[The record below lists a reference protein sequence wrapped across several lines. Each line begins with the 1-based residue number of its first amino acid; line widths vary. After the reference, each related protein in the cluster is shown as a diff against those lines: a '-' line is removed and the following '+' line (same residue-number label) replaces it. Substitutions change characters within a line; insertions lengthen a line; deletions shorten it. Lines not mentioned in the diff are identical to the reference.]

1 MDLSATPSR
10 SKSGL
15 RSSPRKPVAAPAVA
29 QMDLSTPSKPTPRR
43 KPKAPPVAAPMSPV
57 TPSSVRRSS
66 RLLETPTK
74 VTSETPVKPT
84 PTPKRKRAAP
94 SPSPKTPTQSE
105 PKRQR
110 QRQRQRQ
117 QPKKPKKRAYYRKVV
132 YDGGEFAAGDD
143 VYVKRRDGAESD
155 AEDPEAEECRVCFRA
170 GAAVMVEC
178 DVCLGGFHLRCVRP
192 PLRRV
197 PEGDWACPYC
207 EAERAGKAIERPKPP
222 EGKRIVRTAKEKL
235 LSSDLW
241 AARIESLWREPDGI
255 FWAKVRWY
263 IIPEETAAGRQPHN
277 LRRELYRTNDL
288 ADIEMETIL
297 RHCYVMSPK
306 EFKDASDQGDDVF
319 YCEYEYDIHWHNF
332 KRLADI
338 DDEPE
343 TKEDPGDEPYNAG
356 NDYVSDSDEDS
367 EYDEEEEP
375 TKCSSARTHQSH
387 ALAANLRKGRTYGL
401 QKIGI
406 RKIPEHVRCHQKT
419 NLEKAKATLLLATL
433 PKSLPCRDKEMEEI
447 SAFVKDAICN
457 DQCLGRCL
465 YIHGV
470 PGTGKTMSVLAVMRR
485 LRSELDSGNLRPYSF
500 IEING
505 LKLASPENIYKVIYE
520 QLSGHRVGWKKAL
533 HYLTEHFS
541 GGTKIGKQAN
551 QPIILLIDELDLLL
565 TRNQSVLYNI
575 LDWPTRPNSNLVVIG
590 IANTMDLPEKLL
602 PRISSRMGIQR
613 LCFGPYNYRQLQEI
627 ITSRLKGIDAFE
639 DQAIEFA
646 SRKVAAMSGDARRA
660 LEICRR
666 AAEFADYR
674 VKQSGHTSVNRGKN
688 VVCMGDIEAAIQEV
702 FQAPHIQVMK
712 NCPKFGKIILVAMVH
727 ELYRSGLGEVM
738 FDKLAA
744 TVLSWCHVNRELLP
758 GYDTLLK
765 ICCKLGEG
773 KIILCEEGTKHK
785 LQKLQLN
792 YPSDDVTFALKESP
806 DIPWLSKY
814 L

>member
-1 MDLSATPSR
+1 MDLAATPSR
-10 SKSGL
+10 SKSKP
-15 RSSPRKPVAAPAVA
+15 RSSPAKPVAAPAESR
-29 QMDLSTPSKPTPRR
+29 MDLCTPSKPTPRR
-43 KPKAPPVAAPMSPV
+43 KSKSTASPAPMSPA
-57 TPSSVRRSS
+57 TRSTVRHSR

-74 VTSETPVKPT
+74 AAPEVQVKATPT
-84 PTPKRKRAAP
+84 PTSRGKRAAP
-94 SPSPKTPTQSE
+94 SPKTPAQRE
-105 PKRQR
+105 PKRQKR
-110 QRQRQRQ
+110 HPR
-117 QPKKPKKRAYYRKVV
+117 KRAYYWKVV
-132 YDGGEFAAGDD
+132 YDGGEFEVGDD
-143 VYVKRRDGAESD
+143 VYVKRREAAESD
-155 AEDPEAEECRVCFRA
+155 AEDPEEEECRVCFRT
-170 GAAVMVEC
+170 GGGVMVEC
-178 DVCLGGFHLRCVRP
+178 DACLGGFHLRCVRP

-207 EAERAGKAIERPKPP
+207 EVERAGKVAERPRPP
-222 EGKRIVRTAKEKL
+222 EGKRIKRTAREKL

-241 AARIESLWREPDGI
+241 AARIESLWREPDGT

-288 ADIEMETIL
+288 GDIEMETIL
-297 RHCYVMSPK
+297 RHCSVMSPK
-306 EFKDASDQGDDVF
+306 DFRDANDGDDVF

-332 KRLADI
+332 KRLVDI
-338 DDEPE
+338 DDELE
-343 TKEDPGDEPYNAG
+343 TKEDPNDKPYNAG
-356 NDYVSDSDEDS
+356 DDYNSDTDEDS
-367 EYDEEEEP
+367 EYDEEEES
-375 TKCSSARTHQSH
+375 TSSFSARRNQSH
-387 ALAANLRKGRTYGL
+387 GLAANSRKGRIYGL

-419 NLEKAKATLLLATL
+419 ELEKAKATLLLATL

-447 SAFVKDAICN
+447 SIFVKDAICN

-470 PGTGKTMSVLAVMRR
+470 PGTGKTMSALAVMRR
-485 LRSELDSGNLRPYSF
+485 LRSEFDSGTLRPYCF

-505 LKLASPENIYKVIYE
+505 LKLASPENIYKVVYE

-575 LDWPTRPNSNLVVIG
+575 LDWPTKPNSNLVVIG

-613 LCFGPYNYRQLQEI
+613 LCFGPYSYRQLQEI

-639 DQAIEFA
+639 EQAIEFA

-674 VKQSGHTSVNRGKN
+674 VKQSRQSAQSTASANKGDG

-712 NCPKFGKIILVAMVH
+712 NCPKFGKVILVALVH
-727 ELYRSGLGEVM
+727 ELYKSGLGEVM
-738 FDKLAA
+738 FDKLAT
-744 TVLSWCHVNRELLP
+744 TVSSWCHANRELVP
-758 GYDTLLK
+758 GYDTLVK
-765 ICCKLGEG
+765 ICCKLGES
-773 KIILCEEGTKHK
+773 KIILCEEGSKHK

-806 DIPWLSKY
+806 DLPWLSKY

>member
-1 MDLSATPSR
+1 MDLFATPSR

-43 KPKAPPVAAPMSPV
+43 KPKAAAVAAPMAPA

-74 VTSETPVKPT
+74 VTSEAPVKPA
-84 PTPKRKRAAP
+84 PTPKRKRAAT

-110 QRQRQRQ
+110 QQQRQRQ
-117 QPKKPKKRAYYRKVV
+117 QPKKPKKRAHYRKVV

-207 EAERAGKAIERPKPP
+207 EADRAGKAIERPKPP
-222 EGKRIVRTAKEKL
+222 GGKRIVRTAKEKL

-765 ICCKLGEG
+765 ICCKLGES